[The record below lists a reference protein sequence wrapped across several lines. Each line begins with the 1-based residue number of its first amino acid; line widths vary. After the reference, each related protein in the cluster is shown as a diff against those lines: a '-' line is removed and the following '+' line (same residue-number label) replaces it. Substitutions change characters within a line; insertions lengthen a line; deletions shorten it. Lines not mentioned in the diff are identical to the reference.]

1 MSAITKD
8 AVSDKS
14 GSHVSGLGALCF
26 GAGVL
31 GAASGLFLVVVEPA
45 VPADRFSYPL
55 TASGFIAI
63 QIWFFVQ
70 HLGLAAG
77 SFGTWRSG
85 AFGSSTAARSGYVIG
100 VVGMLLL
107 AVTELIAIRAS
118 GALYPSEDTA
128 PLDVLYGASSIAV
141 GIGWVIGGIAAI
153 RAGVWSGWRGLLPL
167 VIGIYVFVPM
177 TPAIAA
183 GFLPA
188 RLSIT
193 GWMLLFAVLGLA
205 IVRKSDRR

>member
-1 MSAITKD
+1 MQGVASAD
-8 AVSDKS
+8 LNERE
-14 GSHVSGLGALCF
+14 SHFSGLGALCLA
-26 GAGVL
+26 AGVL
-31 GAASGLFLVVVEPA
+31 GAASGLFLLVVEPA

-55 TASGFIAI
+55 PSSGFIAI

-77 SFGTWRSG
+77 SIGTWRSG
-85 AFGSSTAARSGYVIG
+85 ALGSGRAARSGYVIG
-100 VVGMLLL
+100 LVGMLLL
-107 AVTELIAIRAS
+107 AVTELIAIGAS
-118 GALYPSEDTA
+118 AALYPSEDTA
-128 PLDVLYGASSIAV
+128 PLDMFYGVSSVAV
-141 GIGWVIGGIAAI
+141 GIGWVVGGIAAI
-153 RAGVWSGWRGLLPL
+153 RGGGWSGWRRLLPL

-177 TPAIAA
+177 TPAITA
-183 GFLPA
+183 GFIPA